1 MRQKRRTLCIDL
13 WWSAQCLSARIVL
26 PTSRRQALARLLFAL
41 NLYPDIMRSFVVAP
55 RRAAAGTSE
64 HLCDIESGGI
74 YALTIAFTREG
85 E

>member
-1 MRQKRRTLCIDL
+1 MAVCAV
-13 WWSAQCLSARIVL
+13 SAYPYLSCRAANVVR
-26 PTSRRQALARLLFAL
+26 PSLARLLFAL

-74 YALTIAFTREG
+74 YALTIAFT
-85 E
+85 